1 MSSYDRSL
9 VYIFLLNLYSLLR
22 FMECQPVWQSF
33 GMQVVIIEN
42 KEEYAC
48 ENMIQYQQSRE
59 GPNCTA
65 DLLLVIGSLQWW
77 GVVGSFLM
85 FQGVLW
91 YFWFFRSVEFMGTI
105 VEHDRLL
112 LSRPF
117 GRYWVIHQL
126 KFKDLFLKKFD
137 RFRRCQVH
145 LLSNICQKENRDS
158 FQ

>member
-1 MSSYDRSL
+1 MKFKHFCSTFEIDNFRCNIS
-9 VYIFLLNLYSLLR
+9 VNF
-22 FMECQPVWQSF
+22 C
-33 GMQVVIIEN
+33 
-42 KEEYAC
+42 
-48 ENMIQYQQSRE
+48 IQYQQSRE

-65 DLLLVIGSLQWW
+65 DLLLVTGSLQWW

-117 GRYWVIHQL
+117 GRYWVIHQFS
-126 KFKDLFLKKFD
+126 FKDCFWKNLIDFLFD
-137 RFRRCQVH
+137 
-145 LLSNICQKENRDS
+145 ICLTTIEPGIYGILIFLWICLNFTKTRVKLGS
-158 FQ
+158 RSV